1 MEEAAKPK
9 KLLFGR
15 DIEGP
20 YNRIEIPTTR
30 PVIRRGPT
38 RTRDLTKDE
47 RGYRYEKKDRFA
59 GKINSEEAIA
69 EGADPESG
77 RLFKSTMG
85 NRRDPEGNDPQVNAR
100 GGRTLTGKRSTTK
113 PPSSVTE
120 QRKAAEAGDVAAYWG
135 SVAKRGASSDLGAK
149 NGVGGFCT
157 NCDAAIPDIE
167 AAVPKENK
175 PRYVPVYGGPG
186 KPPRQQLV
194 GRNTKVTFEE
204 PTRDDTLCATCTPVA
219 SSLTSSGQQDLAEQF
234 MVRRAR
240 G

>member
-20 YNRIEIPTTR
+20 YNRIEFPTKR

-38 RTRDLTKDE
+38 RTRDLTGDE

-59 GKINSEEAIA
+59 GEIDS
-69 EGADPESG
+69 DPENPEAG
-77 RLFKSTMG
+77 RLFKSTRA
-85 NRRDPEGNDPQVNAR
+85 NRIDPEPN
-100 GGRTLTGKRSTTK
+100 RTLTGVRN
-113 PPSSVTE
+113 PMGRPAGVYE
-120 QRKAAEAGDVAAYWG
+120 QRRAAETGDAAAYWS
-135 SVAKRGASSDLGAK
+135 SVAKRGASSDIEAK
-149 NGVGGFCT
+149 NNVGGFCT
-157 NCDAAIPDIE
+157 NCDAAIPDVE
-167 AAVPKENK
+167 AAIPKENK

-186 KPPRQQLV
+186 KPARQQLV
-194 GRNTKVTFEE
+194 GRGSGKVEFEA

-219 SSLTSSGQQDLAEQF
+219 SAVTSSGQQAIAEQF

>member
-30 PVIRRGPT
+30 PVIRRGPSKVEST
-38 RTRDLTKDE
+38 DDQQR
-47 RGYRYEKKDRFA
+47 YRSAKNERFA
-59 GKINSEEAIA
+59 GEIGSE
-69 EGADPESG
+69 DPEAG
-77 RLFKSTMG
+77 RLFKSTSA
-85 NRRDPEGNDPQVNAR
+85 NRVDPEPN
-100 GGRTLTGKRSTTK
+100 RTLTGQRNAMGR
-113 PPSSVTE
+113 PAGMYE
-120 QRKAAEAGDVAAYWG
+120 QRRAAESGNAAAYWS
-135 SVAKRGASSDLGAK
+135 SVAKRGASSDIEAK
-149 NGVGGFCT
+149 SGVGGFCT
-157 NCDAAIPDIE
+157 NCDSAIPDIE
-167 AAVPKENK
+167 AATPKENK

-194 GRNTKVTFEE
+194 GRNTNTTFEE

-219 SSLTSSGQQDLAEQF
+219 SSLTSSGQQDIAEQF

>member
-1 MEEAAKPK
+1 MEEAAEPK

-20 YNRIEIPTTR
+20 YNRIELPASR
-30 PVIRRGPT
+30 PVIKRGPSKAKPT
-38 RTRDLTKDE
+38 DDLK
-47 RGYRYEKKDRFA
+47 RYRSAKNERFA
-59 GKINSEEAIA
+59 GKIHSKEEIEA
-69 EGADPESG
+69 GADPESG
-77 RLFKSTMG
+77 HLFKSTMQ
-85 NRRDPEGNDPQVNAR
+85 NRRDPEGNDPQVNSR

-113 PPSSVTE
+113 PPASVTE
-120 QRKAAEAGDVAAYWG
+120 QKKAAEAGDVAAYWD

-167 AAVPKENK
+167 AAIPKENK
-175 PRYVPVYGGPG
+175 PRYVPVYNGPG

-194 GRNTKVTFEE
+194 GRNTKTTFKE

-219 SSLTSSGQQDLAEQF
+219 SSLTSSGQQDIAEQF

>member
-1 MEEAAKPK
+1 MEETDKPK

-20 YNRIEIPTTR
+20 YNRIEFPTKR

-38 RTRDLTKDE
+38 RTRDLTGDE

-77 RLFKSTMG
+77 QLFKSTMG
-85 NRRDPEGNDPQVNAR
+85 NRVDPEPDRTRNNVRNPM
-100 GGRTLTGKRSTTK
+100 GRPAG
-113 PPSSVTE
+113 VYE
-120 QRKAAEAGDVAAYWG
+120 QRRAAEAGNAAAYWS
-135 SVAKRGASSDLGAK
+135 SVAKRGAASDISAK

-175 PRYVPVYGGPG
+175 PRYVPVYAGPG

-194 GRNTKVTFEE
+194 GRSTKTTFEE
-204 PTRDDTLCATCTPVA
+204 PSRDDTLCATCTPVA
-219 SSLTSSGQQDLAEQF
+219 SSLTSSGQQDIAEQF